1 MRIEATIQLD
11 IEAPTEGEALAVL
24 EGRMK
29 VINAEIIKAG
39 KQVKARTTRQNNA
52 LHLYL
57 EQLAIAL
64 REGGF
69 DLKEVL
75 KKDAE
80 IPCTME
86 NLKENVWRK
95 VQIAMFNKKST
106 TELETDEVSK
116 IYEVVDKT
124 ISERTGVTLPFPSI
138 ESMNYQDF

>member
-24 EGRMK
+24 EGRMN
-29 VINAEIIKAG
+29 VIGVEIIR
-39 KQVKARTTRQNNA
+39 ARKLTNTRTARQNNA

-57 EQLAIAL
+57 EQLATAL

-69 DLKEVL
+69 DLKSVL
-75 KKDAE
+75 KQDAD
-80 IPCTME
+80 IPCTPE

-106 TELETDEVSK
+106 TKLETDEVSK

-124 ISERTGVTLPFPSI
+124 ISERTGVTLPFPSM